1 MAALT
6 TEIKIFIIQALA
18 CFDSPSTVAK
28 AVDANFGVSISRQ
41 QVEIH
46 DPTKR
51 CSKGL
56 AKRWV
61 YLFHDTRAAFHRAI
75 ADIPIANRSYRLR
88 VLDKMAVDAEKAG
101 SLWMACRLF
110 EQAARE
116 CGDMYLSRRRQPG
129 ESAHRSGGLVVQQ
142 PHIMEYTLSSG
153 SH

>member
-1 MAALT
+1 MASLT
-6 TEIKIFIIQALA
+6 PQIKRFIVQALA
-18 CFDSPSTVAK
+18 CFDTLSQVAE
-28 AVDANFGVSISRQ
+28 AVKSQYGLVVSRQ

-61 YLFHDTRAAFHRAI
+61 YLFHDTRAAFHSAI

-101 SLWMACRLF
+101 NLRMACQLF

-116 CGDMYLSRRRQPG
+116 CGDMYLSRRRTAG
-129 ESAHRSGGLVVQQ
+129 SSHRPNTLVVQQ
-142 PHIMEYTLSSG
+142 PHIMEYTLSPG
-153 SH
+153 SR